1 MFKSAPS
8 EAPGGG
14 SLATEHRRGR
24 FRYYYYISI
33 TVTVQQEGRKNMLT
47 SEEMIAFI
55 TETLPTLNRPDLE
68 YFYWLIVENP
78 T

>member
-1 MFKSAPS
+1 
-8 EAPGGG
+8 
-14 SLATEHRRGR
+14 
-24 FRYYYYISI
+24 
-33 TVTVQQEGRKNMLT
+33 VQQEGRKNMLT
-47 SEEMIAFI
+47 NEEMIAFI

>member
-1 MFKSAPS
+1 MFKSAPK
-8 EAPGGG
+8 PVRRW
-14 SLATEHRRGR
+14 SLATETAGHSLIIIYQEASRRNR
-24 FRYYYYISI
+24 K
-33 TVTVQQEGRKNMLT
+33 EEKNMLT
-47 SEEMIAFI
+47 NEEMIAFI

>member
-1 MFKSAPS
+1 MK
-8 EAPGGG
+8 
-14 SLATEHRRGR
+14 ATEHRPGCS
-24 FRYYYYISI
+24 RYYYYISI
-33 TVTVQQEGRKNMLT
+33 TVTAQQEGKKNMMT
-47 SEEMIAFI
+47 NEEMIAFI

>member
-1 MFKSAPS
+1 MFKSAPK
-8 EAPGGG
+8 PVRRW
-14 SLATEHRRGR
+14 SLATEHRWGR
-24 FRYYYYISI
+24 FRYYYYIST

-47 SEEMIAFI
+47 NEEMIAFI